1 MLIDKLV
8 LLIMAAIVFVPT
20 VGGMIYYAIKGDKKM
35 DIYTQ
40 CFDCK
45 HFGKDCMDMIGTE
58 PACDCYEPRESE
70 GGKDDRK

>member
-8 LLIMAAIVFVPT
+8 IIIIAAMVFVPAV
-20 VGGMIYYAIKGDKKM
+20 VGLIYYYVKGDKM

-45 HFGKDCMDMIGTE
+45 HFGADCMDMIGTE

-70 GGKDDRK
+70 GGKDVDG